1 MNFIHPI
8 SDDHLDYLKSTWDS
22 RDQAWINEHI
32 DPRFIDFIK
41 RLNTHPEMTTM
52 YHCSGHI
59 LGEKDYDPTYV
70 RSYLV
75 VCAKGDA
82 LAGLNKLHDDI
93 LTVYGT
99 PTVDQ
104 RREHLGWIVEPAI
117 TIIAPW
123 YHCHQ
128 DPKDHK
134 FQMERT
140 NSCAIYLSVK
150 IKDDPLGVQTVSGGI
165 GLIQPWRPLRQREHP
180 AYPACLPAQRQ
191 P

>member
-59 LGEKDYDPTYV
+59 LGEKDYDPTYI

-140 NSCAIYLSVK
+140 SSCAIYLSVK
-150 IKDDPLGVQTVSGGI
+150 TKDDPLGVQTVSMWNELFNKYI
-165 GLIQPWRPLRQREHP
+165 NF
-180 AYPACLPAQRQ
+180 
-191 P
+191 

>member
-1 MNFIHPI
+1 
-8 SDDHLDYLKSTWDS
+8 
-22 RDQAWINEHI
+22 
-32 DPRFIDFIK
+32 
-41 RLNTHPEMTTM
+41 M
-52 YHCSGHI
+52 YHCSGYI
-59 LGEKDYDPTYV
+59 LGEKDYDPTHI

-93 LTVYGT
+93 LTIYGK
-99 PTVDQ
+99 PTDDQ
-104 RREHLGWIVEPAI
+104 RREHLGWIVEPAN

-150 IKDDPLGVQTVSGGI
+150 IKEDPLGTQTVSMWNELFNKYI
-165 GLIQPWRPLRQREHP
+165 NF
-180 AYPACLPAQRQ
+180 
-191 P
+191 